1 MNAKK
6 LTRLVLTAFAA
17 VAVIGCLIR
26 AFVVPAIATG
36 TMFGRDAAADP
47 ERARLSQAQLAPEE
61 AAAVEAYE
69 GPAQASSE
77 TLENR
82 VWTTAGNGDVEVR
95 FHRGYAVVKQGEKE
109 TVGKFV
115 IEVASAAEGRDGYD
129 MAVSVDGGKKMA
141 RLTKGGE
148 DGAWELECPSL
159 LGGAK
164 LVTAGWAA
172 DIAVGDV
179 DPSIAELLGGP
190 EKMAGIKARVAEK
203 GAVKA
208 PKSTAAT
215 WDGKAALDYSSR
227 TVEIV
232 YALDGGKNAKVSV
245 TASFGGGDVAVR

>member
-47 ERARLSQAQLAPEE
+47 ERVRLSQAQLTPEE

-77 TLENR
+77 ILENR
-82 VWTTAGNGDVEVR
+82 AWTTAGGGDAEVR

-129 MAVSVDGGKKMA
+129 MAVSVDGGK
-141 RLTKGGE
+141 
-148 DGAWELECPSL
+148 
-159 LGGAK
+159 
-164 LVTAGWAA
+164 
-172 DIAVGDV
+172 
-179 DPSIAELLGGP
+179 
-190 EKMAGIKARVAEK
+190 KMAGIKARVAEK